1 MVEECNK
8 INQTDFCPVSMETTP
23 QFRGVA
29 SVHGLHVDKDGLQF
43 IFISCISDGGQDR
56 VFQAVTDI
64 RDQVSGWL

>member
-29 SVHGLHVDKDGLQF
+29 SVRVDKDGLQF
-43 IFISCISDGGQDR
+43 IFISCISDGGQDC

-64 RDQVSGWL
+64 QDQASRWL